1 MKNRKT
7 SIKITKH
14 ADYRLKQRVGIKDE
28 NTWQQFVKNAR
39 YKGDT
44 INTMSEKHYEYC
56 KKHGLIAKLNN
67 STQIRYY
74 KGFFFVFKGN
84 NGHMRTLVT
93 VIKYKEKVVRDLV
106 EVKIKLVTIQDLYE
120 FVATCRNI
128 GYAIQAIQDDYYV
141 VASDPIQVMGISLYG
156 AFKIEVN
163 SEDKELFKKW
173 EIVQ

>member
-7 SIKITKH
+7 SIKITQH

-44 INTMSEKHYEYC
+44 INTMSEEHYQYC
-56 KKHGLIAKLNN
+56 KSHGLIAKLNN

-93 VIKYKEKVVRDLV
+93 VIKYIKKEVKDLV
-106 EVKIKLVTIQDLYE
+106 EVKIKLVTIQDLYD

-128 GYAIQAIQDDYYV
+128 GYAIQAVQEGYSV
-141 VASDPIQVMGISLYG
+141 CASDPIQVMGISLCG
-156 AFKIEVN
+156 GFKIEVN
-163 SEDKELFKKW
+163 PEDKLLFKKW
-173 EIVQ
+173 ECKE